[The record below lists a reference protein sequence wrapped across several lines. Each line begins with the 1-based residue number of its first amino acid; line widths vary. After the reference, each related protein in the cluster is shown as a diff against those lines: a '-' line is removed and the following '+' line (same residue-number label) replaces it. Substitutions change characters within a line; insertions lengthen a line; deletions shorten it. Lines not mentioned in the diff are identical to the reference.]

1 MAPPDKGDTIS
12 VTAPRT
18 QGKDNQFWTGFPL
31 RFFICKDCDSK
42 KLFVLKHSCNWLL
55 PETRKDGLNMFKNN
69 YDVKEFGARIR
80 SIRKVNKMT
89 QEDLANK
96 LMLTAE
102 SVSNIESGKT
112 NCMPEHIV
120 HICEIFN
127 ITTDYLYFGIEN
139 QEQVKADTDELSA
152 LLSDCSAEELE
163 RVTQMVKLFLRK

>member
-1 MAPPDKGDTIS
+1 
-12 VTAPRT
+12 
-18 QGKDNQFWTGFPL
+18 
-31 RFFICKDCDSK
+31 
-42 KLFVLKHSCNWLL
+42 
-55 PETRKDGLNMFKNN
+55 MFRNN

-80 SIRKVNKMT
+80 KIRKANKMT
-89 QEDLANK
+89 QEDLANR

-127 ITTDYLYFGIEN
+127 ISTDYLYFGIES
-139 QEQVKADTDELSA
+139 QTQVASNTEELLAMISG
-152 LLSDCSAEELE
+152 CSAEELE

>member
-1 MAPPDKGDTIS
+1 
-12 VTAPRT
+12 
-18 QGKDNQFWTGFPL
+18 
-31 RFFICKDCDSK
+31 
-42 KLFVLKHSCNWLL
+42 
-55 PETRKDGLNMFKNN
+55 MFRNN

-80 SIRKVNKMT
+80 KIRKANKMT
-89 QEDLANK
+89 QEDLANR

-139 QEQVKADTDELSA
+139 QEQVKADADELSA
-152 LLSDCSAEELE
+152 LLSACSAEELE